1 MKDKIIAYFSRISP
15 LSSEEAEAIKSS
27 SVIKEYKK
35 GAELLRVGQL
45 SQSTY
50 FVLKGLVRQYH
61 LSEGE
66 EITTA
71 FFVEDDWVIS
81 LTNAENPQP
90 SPHCW
95 VCEEDCT
102 VLIGDDI
109 SANELFA
116 KFPRLESIARRV
128 LEITFLDY
136 QRKVAAYLT
145 DTPEQRYLRLQEAN
159 SSLLQRVPQY
169 QLASYIGVK
178 PESLSRIRKRL
189 ADKHFPVIT

>member
-1 MKDKIIAYFSRISP
+1 MKDKIVAYFSRISP
-15 LSSEEAEAIKSS
+15 LTPEEAEAIKSS
-27 SVIKEYKK
+27 SIIKEYKK
-35 GAELLRVGQL
+35 GAELLREGQL

-71 FFVEDDWVIS
+71 FFVEEEWVIS
-81 LTNAENPQP
+81 LTDGANPQS
-90 SPHCW
+90 SPYCW

-102 VLIGDDI
+102 LLIGDDV
-109 SANELFA
+109 SANDLFA

-128 LEITFLDY
+128 LETTFLDY
-136 QRKVAAYLT
+136 QRKVAAYLA
-145 DTPEQRYLRLQEAN
+145 DTPEQRYLRLQESN

-169 QLASYIGVK
+169 QLASYLGVK

-189 ADKHFPVIT
+189 ADKQFPAST

>member
-1 MKDKIIAYFSRISP
+1 MKDQIVAYFSRISP

-35 GAELLRVGQL
+35 GTELLRTGQI
-45 SQSTY
+45 SGDTF

-66 EITTA
+66 EMTTA

-81 LTNAENPQP
+81 LNAENPQP
-90 SPHCW
+90 SSYYW

-102 VLIGDDI
+102 LLIGNDT
-109 SANELFA
+109 SANDLFA
-116 KFPRLESIARRV
+116 NFPRLESIARRV
-128 LEITFLDY
+128 LENTFLNY
-136 QRKVAAYLT
+136 QRKVTAHLT
-145 DTPEQRYLRLQEAN
+145 ETPEQRYLRLQESN

-169 QLASYIGVK
+169 QLASYLGVK

-189 ADKHFPVIT
+189 AVKKSLSAI